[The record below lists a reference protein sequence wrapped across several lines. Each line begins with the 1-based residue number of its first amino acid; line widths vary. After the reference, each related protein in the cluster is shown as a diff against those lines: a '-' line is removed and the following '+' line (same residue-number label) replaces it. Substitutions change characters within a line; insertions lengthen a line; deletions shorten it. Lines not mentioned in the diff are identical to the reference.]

1 MELISQIASI
11 RDAATFVA
19 YSAKTDAPSIS
30 PFQARNLIYGFNGC
44 GKTTLSTIFD
54 YLGKGARPFGLAE
67 KCEFEVVLSDGTVIG
82 HDRDIE
88 KLKDRVCVYNQ
99 DFIASNFNWQ
109 DGTARPVQLGG
120 GQIEDV
126 KKLEELEGVATAL
139 RNAISPITEIRSSAK
154 RALETFCTAAAR
166 EIEANARL
174 PRRSFQADVLRR
186 HHVRLVLLWFG
197 TWKNTGPAYA
207 PAGVKLD
214 NARFPRMIDQAGK
227 NHYALSPHY
236 QATLDADRKAFST
249 FLSHLKAVDA
259 QRTVIMVQVE
269 NEPGTYRLVR
279 DYSPVAQKLFDGPV
293 PGKLVT
299 GLHKMPG
306 TWKQVF
312 GKDADE
318 FFHAWSIASY
328 IEQVAKAGKAVY
340 PLPMYANAALRDPY
354 KDQDPHTYAAGGP
367 TWNVLD
373 IWKIAAPSLFAAAPD
388 IYGQTYQDVSGQ
400 ISRYARPD
408 NPLLIVEIGN
418 SQPFARYLFAALGN
432 HAIGYAPFGMDFSGY
447 SNYPL
452 GAKALTPE
460 VIAPFAAEYGKLA
473 PMAREW
479 AKLSF
484 ESKVWGVSEPDDH
497 KTQAIDL
504 GRWTATVE
512 YQLWPF
518 GMSSWT
524 WLKKLGPPPGTE
536 KPGGGVV
543 IAQLGPDEFLVIGL
557 HARVSFSLTDK
568 KSSLQPQ
575 FDRVEEGH
583 YAQGK
588 WVFDRVWNG
597 DQTDY
602 GLNFTESPQV
612 LRVKMATY

>member
-1 MELISQIASI
+1 MLRERPRSQNSMHRLCRRNALLFCIVSAALLLSGCGPKSERTPTSAAKVVGIPYVAHKDGRYALMVDGAPFLILGAQANNSSNYPPALSKVWPAIEQLGANTLEIPVAWEQIEPKENQFDFSYVDTLLA
-11 RDAATFVA
+11 
-19 YSAKTDAPSIS
+19 
-30 PFQARNLIYGFNGC
+30 QAR
-44 GKTTLSTIFD
+44 
-54 YLGKGARPFGLAE
+54 
-67 KCEFEVVLSDGTVIG
+67 
-82 HDRDIE
+82 
-88 KLKDRVCVYNQ
+88 Q
-99 DFIASNFNWQ
+99 
-109 DGTARPVQLGG
+109 
-120 GQIEDV
+120 
-126 KKLEELEGVATAL
+126 
-139 RNAISPITEIRSSAK
+139 
-154 RALETFCTAAAR
+154 
-166 EIEANARL
+166 
-174 PRRSFQADVLRR
+174 

-207 PAGVKLD
+207 PAWVKLD